1 MCRIGDACKQR
12 QTSACVVCNTVYS
25 RMFHWQW
32 QWQFID
38 SDNVVLD
45 YYYVQCSVEINV
57 INYMLWCLNYISSR
71 LVFET
76 WVLVLCPRGVSPSL
90 ITMLPRDRQC
100 SSTWWLTKWLLL
112 AQYLLLV
119 ALLRSFWHRTF
130 AGWPLPSGT
139 RRVVSSILAILG
151 PSHDI
156 FYCYDIPRY
165 IVTCLLYTSDAADE

>member
-1 MCRIGDACKQR
+1 MIKV
-12 QTSACVVCNTVYS
+12 TSNLSLCS

-90 ITMLPRDRQC
+90 ITILPRDRQC
-100 SSTWWLTKWLLL
+100 CSTWWLTKWLLL
-112 AQYLLLV
+112 AQCFTVSDFITFVLAAYACRLLV
-119 ALLRSFWHRTF
+119 AQWYETRGIVDTGDTCAVSRYFLLLRYT
-130 AGWPLPSGT
+130 
-139 RRVVSSILAILG
+139 AIYRNFG
-151 PSHDI
+151 DTG
-156 FYCYDIPRY
+156 
-165 IVTCLLYTSDAADE
+165 IVT